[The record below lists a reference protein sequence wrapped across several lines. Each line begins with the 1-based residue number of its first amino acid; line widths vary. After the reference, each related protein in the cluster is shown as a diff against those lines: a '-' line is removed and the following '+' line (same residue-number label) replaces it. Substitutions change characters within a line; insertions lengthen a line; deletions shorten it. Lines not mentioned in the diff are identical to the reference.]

1 MKKAAVDAHA
11 FADAMSK
18 VSKVLR
24 KSVIPILGEIA
35 VSIGDDRCTL
45 TATDL
50 GTWLVAELPA
60 RGDDMS
66 FVFRRTKDILK
77 ACACLEG
84 EMEIILRGEE
94 ETHAKNLKL
103 ELCCERRR
111 AEFAVTSREDYPD
124 CPSIEGNVPV
134 RVNAAELFRRI
145 ERVRYAAEKG
155 DPDKR
160 PRVTC
165 IQFQGDRVFS
175 LDGYRMA
182 CDTQPEVTFPVPF
195 LAHEESLAHLK
206 VFGDS
211 EITVEIGAYKV
222 SFSSGALKLIVRR
235 YGADTFD
242 LDDALPKIYQEVIAV
257 RTEELIR
264 ELTYLKG
271 CAGNTAAPYVRFAG
285 EELSV
290 NLPSGHFATSVS
302 LSGRGELTIGFDL
315 HYMLEAL
322 KQFRKEPEVRLKLS
336 GRYSPIVIEAE
347 GRSDFALVLPVRL
360 REESAA

>member
-24 KSVIPILGEIA
+24 KSVIPILGEVA

-50 GTWLVAELPA
+50 ETWLIAELPA
-60 RGDDMS
+60 QGDDMS
-66 FVFRRTKDILK
+66 FTFCRTKDILK
-77 ACACLEG
+77 ACACFESELE
-84 EMEIILRGEE
+84 ITLRGEDQKD
-94 ETHAKNLKL
+94 ARNWKL
-103 ELCCERRR
+103 ELCCGRRR

-124 CPSIEGNVPV
+124 CPSVEGNTPV
-134 RVNAAELFRRI
+134 HVNAAELSRRI

-165 IQFQGDRVFS
+165 IQFQGDRIFS

-182 CDTQPEVTFPVPF
+182 CDTQPEVTFPMPF
-195 LAHEESLAHLK
+195 LTHEESLAHLK
-206 VFGDS
+206 AFGDS
-211 EITVEIGAYKV
+211 EITVEIGAYRV

-242 LDDALPKIYQEVIAV
+242 LDDALPKTYQEVITV
-257 RTEELIR
+257 RTDEMIR
-264 ELTYLKG
+264 EVTYLKG
-271 CAGNTAAPYVRFAG
+271 CAGNAAAPYVRFAG

-290 NLPSGHFATSVS
+290 NLPAGYFATNVS